1 MMKGRRMSSNTDL
14 NTIDIRRE
22 AFADFMADY
31 PYASEVDSIDDLPVQ
46 MFTADDNGTP
56 FQARVLGFGSSYRK
70 THLNHLPGT
79 KPGKGVRCSG
89 CRWTDTAILW
99 AQPLDHK
106 AVQALEV
113 GRNNDPYGSEHPA
126 DWEVP
131 AAGQRWQYVF
141 VSLGKSAIEGEWQRD
156 TVIWTEDAEDV
167 LRKLFVPTKKD
178 FRRDTG
184 AMAIPPHNASAF
196 RDAACVDETL
206 ADLLER
212 YAAVIPEVDRTGPDA
227 DPLAGL

>member
-1 MMKGRRMSSNTDL
+1 MST
-14 NTIDIRRE
+14 TATAPIDIRTE

-31 PYASEVDSIDDLPVQ
+31 PYAADVGSIAELPLQ
-46 MFTADDNGTP
+46 MFTADDSGDV
-56 FQARVLGFGSSYRK
+56 FYARVLGFGSSYRK
-70 THLNHLPGT
+70 THLNHAPGT
-79 KPGKGVRCSG
+79 RPGKGVRCSG

-99 AQPLDHK
+99 AQPLED
-106 AVQALEV
+106 EGE
-113 GRNNDPYGSEHPA
+113 GRFKPVA
-126 DWEVP
+126 
-131 AAGQRWQYVF
+131 RWQYVF

-184 AMAIPPHNASAF
+184 DVAIPPHNAVAF
-196 RDAACVDETL
+196 RDAACVDARI

-212 YAAVIPEVDRTGPDA
+212 YGAVIPEVDRTGPDA

>member
-1 MMKGRRMSSNTDL
+1 MSSTTDL
-14 NTIDIRRE
+14 NTIDIRTE

-31 PYASEVDSIDDLPVQ
+31 PYAADVDALEELPLQ
-46 MFTADDNGTP
+46 MFTADDYGTP
-56 FQARVLGFGSSYRK
+56 FHARVLGYGSSYRK
-70 THLNHLPGT
+70 THLNHAPGT

-99 AQPLDHK
+99 AQPLVVVEDGMPQV
-106 AVQALEV
+106 A
-113 GRNNDPYGSEHPA
+113 SEDTP
-126 DWEVP
+126 
-131 AAGQRWQYVF
+131 WQYVF

-167 LRKLFVPTKKD
+167 LRKLFVPTKAG

-184 AMAIPPHNASAF
+184 AMAIPPHNAAAF
-196 RDAACVDETL
+196 RDAAHVDASI

-212 YAAVIPEVDRTGPDA
+212 YEAVIPGVDRNGPDV

>member
-1 MMKGRRMSSNTDL
+1 VPVRSRTDQDDDTTMKGRHMSL
-14 NTIDIRRE
+14 NPAIDIRTE
-22 AFADFMADY
+22 EFPDFMADY
-31 PYASEVDSIDDLPVQ
+31 PYASEVDKLEELPLQ
-46 MFTADDNGTP
+46 AFIADDSRVP
-56 FQARVLGFGSSYRK
+56 FNARVLGFGSSYRK
-70 THLNHLPGT
+70 THLNHAPGT

-99 AQPLDHK
+99 AQPLVKMD
-106 AVQALEV
+106 AN
-113 GRNNDPYGSEHPA
+113 G
-126 DWEVP
+126 VP
-131 AAGQRWQYVF
+131 MATDDDEPWQYVF

-184 AMAIPPHNASAF
+184 TMAIPPHNAAAF
-196 RDAACVDETL
+196 RDAACVDERI

-212 YAAVIPEVDRTGPDA
+212 YGAVIPEVDRAGAEA

>member
-1 MMKGRRMSSNTDL
+1 MKGRRMSNTTDL

-70 THLNHLPGT
+70 THLNHAPGT
-79 KPGKGVRCSG
+79 RPGKGVRCSG

-99 AQPLDHK
+99 AQPLVVVE
-106 AVQALEV
+106 AGMPQV
-113 GRNNDPYGSEHPA
+113 
-126 DWEVP
+126 
-131 AAGQRWQYVF
+131 AAPDTPWQYVF
-141 VSLGKSAIEGEWQRD
+141 VSLGKSAIDGEWQRD

-184 AMAIPPHNASAF
+184 DVAIPPHNAVAF
-196 RDAACVDETL
+196 RDAACVDARI

-212 YAAVIPEVDRTGPDA
+212 YGAVIPEVDRTGPDA

>member
-1 MMKGRRMSSNTDL
+1 MSSTTDL
-14 NTIDIRRE
+14 NTIDIRTE

-31 PYASEVDSIDDLPVQ
+31 PYASDVDSIDELPLQ

-79 KPGKGVRCSG
+79 RPGKGVRCSG

-99 AQPLDHK
+99 AQPLVLIDDNGIPQI
-106 AVQALEV
+106 AGPEV
-113 GRNNDPYGSEHPA
+113 
-126 DWEVP
+126 
-131 AAGQRWQYVF
+131 RWQYVF
-141 VSLGKSAIEGEWQRD
+141 VSFGKSAIEGEQQRD

-167 LRKLFVPTKKD
+167 LRKLFVPTKAG

-184 AMAIPPHNASAF
+184 DKAIPPHNAAAF
-196 RDAACVDETL
+196 RDAACVDARI

-212 YAAVIPEVDRTGPDA
+212 YSAVIPEGDRTGSDV

>member
-1 MMKGRRMSSNTDL
+1 MSTK
-14 NTIDIRRE
+14 TAPIDIRTE

-31 PYASEVDSIDDLPVQ
+31 PYAADVDQLDELPLQ
-46 MFTADDNGTP
+46 LFTADDTAEP

-70 THLNHLPGT
+70 THLNHAPGT

-99 AQPLDHK
+99 AQPLEYTGDEGGY
-106 AVQALEV
+106 APTA
-113 GRNNDPYGSEHPA
+113 P
-126 DWEVP
+126 
-131 AAGQRWQYVF
+131 WQYVF

-184 AMAIPPHNASAF
+184 DVAIPPHNAVAF
-196 RDAACVDETL
+196 RDAANVDAKI

-212 YAAVIPEVDRTGPDA
+212 YEAVIPDVDRTGPDA

>member
-1 MMKGRRMSSNTDL
+1 MST
-14 NTIDIRRE
+14 TATAPIDIRTE

-31 PYASEVDSIDDLPVQ
+31 PYAADVGSIAELPLQ
-46 MFTADDNGTP
+46 FFTADDSGDV
-56 FQARVLGFGSSYRK
+56 FAARVLGFGSSYRK
-70 THLNHLPGT
+70 THLNHTPGT
-79 KPGKGVRCSG
+79 RPGKGVRCSG

-99 AQPLDHK
+99 AQPLED
-106 AVQALEV
+106 EGE
-113 GRNNDPYGSEHPA
+113 GRFKPVA
-126 DWEVP
+126 
-131 AAGQRWQYVF
+131 RWQYVF

-184 AMAIPPHNASAF
+184 DVAIPPHNAVAF
-196 RDAACVDETL
+196 RDAACVDERI

-212 YAAVIPEVDRTGPDA
+212 YGAVIPEVDRTGPDA

>member
-1 MMKGRRMSSNTDL
+1 MSTHAP
-14 NTIDIRRE
+14 IDVRTE

-31 PYASEVDSIDDLPVQ
+31 PYASEVDSIADLPLQ
-46 MFTADDNGTP
+46 FFTADDTGDM
-56 FQARVLGFGSSYRK
+56 FYGRVLGFGSSYRK
-70 THLNHLPGT
+70 THLNHAPGT

-99 AQPLDHK
+99 AQPVED
-106 AVQALEV
+106 E
-113 GRNNDPYGSEHPA
+113 GE
-126 DWEVP
+126 
-131 AAGQRWQYVF
+131 GQFKPVARWQYVF

-167 LRKLFVPTKKD
+167 LRKLFVPTKSGFK
-178 FRRDTG
+178 RDTG
-184 AMAIPPHNASAF
+184 PMAIPPHNAAAF
-196 RDAACVDETL
+196 RDAACVDTAI

-212 YAAVIPEVDRTGPDA
+212 YSAVIPEVDRAGAEA